1 MTLANLKPGQIGRIV
16 NIIGAVGP
24 LKRRLM
30 DMGIVPGTDV
40 TVEKVAPMGDPVEVC
55 LKSYHLS
62 LRKGEADKIEV
73 EDIR

>member
-1 MTLANLKPGQIGRIV
+1 MTLANLRPGQTGRIV
-16 NIIGAVGP
+16 KIGAVGP

-62 LRKGEADKIEV
+62 LRKGEAEKIEV
-73 EDIR
+73 EEVR

>member
-1 MTLANLKPGQIGRIV
+1 MTLASLKPGQTGRIV
-16 NIIGAVGP
+16 RIGAVGP

-40 TVEKVAPMGDPVEVC
+40 MVEKIAPLGDPVEVC

-62 LRKGEADKIEV
+62 LRKGEAEKIEV
-73 EDIR
+73 EDVR

>member
-1 MTLANLKPGQIGRIV
+1 MTLANLRPGQTGRIV
-16 NIIGAVGP
+16 KIGAFGP

-40 TVEKVAPMGDPVEVC
+40 MVEKVAPMGDPVEVC

-62 LRKGEADKIEV
+62 LRKGEAEKIEV
-73 EDIR
+73 EEVR